1 LKVEDVIISINGR
14 TTKNTPWSKFIREL
28 EIKPGDIVKIKTWRG
43 RENYNDF
50 EIEALERNQVYSE

>member
-1 LKVEDVIISINGR
+1 MLLFQLMGVQQRIR
-14 TTKNTPWSKFIREL
+14 PWSKFIREL

-50 EIEALERNQVYSE
+50 EIEALERIQVYLNK